1 LLQDGRIRRG
11 LCRDAPQYPARD
23 RRVGDVHLSSANG
36 RAGGKMTPDTG
47 IEHCG

>member
-1 LLQDGRIRRG
+1 
-11 LCRDAPQYPARD
+11 
-23 RRVGDVHLSSANG
+23 VHLSSANG